1 MEKWRDWGD
10 VDGTRR
16 GQSNVKNDL
25 LLFAEDRDKWDRE
38 INCSFYPCRE
48 IFFEK
53 STRSFF
59 RSIKTRKR
67 LQFPFFLFFFN
78 PSFVFDFQN
87 SSETLVVSLERSR
100 EKEISP
106 LYHNFV
112 EREGGP
118 VSPFFL
124 FFFNPSFVFD
134 FQNCSEFP

>member
-25 LLFAEDRDKWDRE
+25 LLFAEDRDKWDRG
-38 INCSFYPCRE
+38 INCSSIHAPCRE

-87 SSETLVVSLERSR
+87 CSETLW
-100 EKEISP
+100 
-106 LYHNFV
+106 
-112 EREGGP
+112 
-118 VSPFFL
+118 
-124 FFFNPSFVFD
+124 
-134 FQNCSEFP
+134 